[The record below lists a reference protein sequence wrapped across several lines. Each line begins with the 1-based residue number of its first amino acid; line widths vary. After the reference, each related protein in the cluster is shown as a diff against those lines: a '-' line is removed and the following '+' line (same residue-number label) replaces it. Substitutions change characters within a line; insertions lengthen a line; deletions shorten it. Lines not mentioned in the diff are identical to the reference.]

1 MKWEDFRKGEEATIS
16 PSYAITDIECPQCG
30 KYIYE
35 DMTITFIFYMYI
47 AIIVFSIVFG
57 IAFMI
62 GKIIFVFKTLT
73 SNELPF
79 WFKWVL
85 ITR

>member
-1 MKWEDFRKGEEATIS
+1 MKKFDWN
-16 PSYAITDIECPQCG
+16 
-30 KYIYE
+30 
-35 DMTITFIFYMYI
+35 TFILCMYI
-47 AIIVFSIVFG
+47 AIILFGIVFG
-57 IAFMI
+57 IVFMI

>member
-1 MKWEDFRKGEEATIS
+1 MKKFDWN
-16 PSYAITDIECPQCG
+16 
-30 KYIYE
+30 
-35 DMTITFIFYMYI
+35 TFILYIYI
-47 AIIVFSIVFG
+47 AIILFGIVFG
-57 IAFMI
+57 IVFMI

>member
-1 MKWEDFRKGEEATIS
+1 MKKFDWN
-16 PSYAITDIECPQCG
+16 
-30 KYIYE
+30 
-35 DMTITFIFYMYI
+35 TFIFCMYI
-47 AIIVFSIVFG
+47 GIILFGIVFG
-57 IAFMI
+57 IVFII
-62 GKIIFVFKTLT
+62 GKIIFVFKALT